1 MEGVLEAA
9 LFLCVFKV
17 SCSSLLFLPA
27 VIRSVSAVSLCCM
40 CLLLFTDLAVTL
52 FLFFVWITESWLILF
67 QVSSDVIAL
76 RFLLFLS
83 QVYGVVLMLTPPL
96 IAVELM
102 VHLLRS
108 QENTELDKKDENTL
122 SRTMGFLGCLLVWIV
137 SGIHSSNNWK
147 VGQISTETCLDRG
160 SCLVNCL
167 PGFFMT
173 PTPGMEELS
182 WIVPAMV
189 VLLSLTGGLGLLKT
203 KSAHRFTHSPE
214 NTPTQRGGRKGPVG
228 LQLTP
233 IWWPML
239 DKTANLYVSPSSG
252 TQSKRTPDSCAV
264 YRAGFVYN
272 EERWFCLGNVALC
285 SYQTGFAD
293 SFVRQQKLS
302 TSRAPLLQSKTKP
315 LVEIRSPEDCEMEHC
330 DCKKT
335 ESVVNE
341 TLECQRKQSERE
353 NPCLGEEMFRG
364 LVCGV
369 LVCAFPTVFSGNVL
383 LILNLETLVVHTM
396 KLLS

>member
-1 MEGVLEAA
+1 M
-9 LFLCVFKV
+9 FL
-17 SCSSLLFLPA
+17 L
-27 VIRSVSAVSLCCM
+27 
-40 CLLLFTDLAVTL
+40 
-52 FLFFVWITESWLILF
+52 FVWITESWLILF

-83 QVYGVVLMLTPPL
+83 HVYGVVLLLTPPL

-108 QENTELDKKDENTL
+108 QENTEDTELKKKDENTL

-137 SGIHSSNNWK
+137 SGIYSSYNWK
-147 VGQISTETCLDRG
+147 LGQISTETCLDRG

-182 WIVPAMV
+182 WILPASV

-203 KSAHRFTHSPE
+203 KFKRFTHSPE
-214 NTPTQRGGRKGPVG
+214 NTPTQRSGRKNLVG
-228 LQLTP
+228 LELTP
-233 IWWPML
+233 IRWPVH
-239 DKTANLYVSPSSG
+239 DKTANLYVLAGCG
-252 TQSKRTPDSCAV
+252 TQSKKTPDSIAV
-264 YRAGFVYN
+264 YRGGFVYN
-272 EERWFCLGNVALC
+272 EERCFCLGNVTLC
-285 SYQTGFAD
+285 SYQTGLAD
-293 SFVRQQKLS
+293 SFVWQQKFS
-302 TSRAPLLQSKTKP
+302 TGRAPLLLSKTKP
-315 LVEIRSPEDCEMEHC
+315 LVEITSPEDCEMEHC
-330 DCKKT
+330 DSKMT
-335 ESVVNE
+335 EPVVNE

-364 LVCGV
+364 LVCAV
-369 LVCAFPTVFSGNVL
+369 MVCAFPTILSGNVL
-383 LILNLETLVVHTM
+383 LILNLETLVVHTV